1 MKMILASLLLAA
13 APPWLTSTTAWACD
27 CDDDAKKRVVVVTD
41 GKTITGDHDCLISGT
56 DEGAARFLVK
66 VGGDINDGRSED
78 DEKIVWV
85 SRKAGGEERGW
96 LGVSI
101 GNVPQALAAQL
112 DLEDQGIIVLDVIDD
127 SPADHAGL
135 RMHDVILS
143 VERDVVEGDV
153 GKAVDLIKSRK
164 PGDEVDIVILR
175 DGREK
180 TITVELG
187 SRGEVKDLLKWTPE
201 ADIEERIK
209 TRGKILR
216 QKDGKWTFENL
227 GDLEELKEL
236 PKHIE
241 MFIPKSGSRSTKIYA
256 KGDKKKITTKVE
268 RDGTVIA
275 LTQEGDGPITV
286 KKIDEDG
293 EESERTY
300 ADEDE
305 LREADEEAY
314 EVWEDVGDS
323 VVVHLD
329 VDAIEIPEIEIPHI
343 EIPEFE
349 FKFDADEWKEHSEEW
364 KSHLDE
370 SLGEAKEHYER
381 AMEEFH
387 EAMEQLREGEGFPDD
402 SKLPHLLPLLKKGDG
417 GLPTLMGLR
426 HLGEP
431 KHTFE
436 VQTDGTIEV
445 RIRKG
450 GSELVQRFAD
460 EDDLAERSPKLHR
473 KYEKLT
479 ALEDE

>member
-27 CDDDAKKRVVVVTD
+27 CDDGAKKRVVVVTE
-41 GKTITGDHDCLISGT
+41 GKVTTGDHDCVISGA
-56 DEGAARFLVK
+56 DEGTAKIVVK
-66 VGGDINDGRSED
+66 IGGDKNDGRSED
-78 DEKIVWV
+78 DEKFVWV
-85 SRKAGGEERGW
+85 SRKGSGKERGW

-112 DLEDQGIIVLDVIDD
+112 EIEDRGIIVLDVVDD
-127 SPADHAGL
+127 SPADRAGL
-135 RMHDVILS
+135 RVHDVILS

-153 GKAVDLIKSRK
+153 GKTVDLIKTRK

-201 ADIEERIK
+201 ADIEEITK

-216 QKDGKWTFENL
+216 QKDGKWIFENL
-227 GDLEELKEL
+227 GDLKELKGL

-241 MFIPKSGSRSTKIYA
+241 MIMPKSGSRSTKIYA

-268 RDGTVIA
+268 RDGTIIA
-275 LTQEGDGPITV
+275 MTQEGDGPITV

-329 VDAIEIPEIEIPHI
+329 VDSIEIPEIKIPHI
-343 EIPEFE
+343 EIPELDIDIPEFE
-349 FKFDADEWKEHSEEW
+349 FDLGSEDW
-364 KSHLDE
+364 Q
-370 SLGEAKEHYER
+370 ER
-381 AMEEFH
+381 MEE
-387 EAMEQLREGEGFPDD
+387 
-402 SKLPHLLPLLKKGDG
+402 
-417 GLPTLMGLR
+417 
-426 HLGEP
+426 
-431 KHTFE
+431 
-436 VQTDGTIEV
+436 
-445 RIRKG
+445 
-450 GSELVQRFAD
+450 
-460 EDDLAERSPKLHR
+460 
-473 KYEKLT
+473 
-479 ALEDE
+479 